1 LKSRSI
7 EENAHGETSFHKT
20 SRRRLTFFN
29 LPGAASVCIL
39 SSEVFLM
46 ITRKLVL
53 GSVLSLGLFASGVL
67 VGQNVSPRRHPNLAA
82 AQRLMEQAVGRID
95 AAQAANE
102 FDMNGHAQKAK
113 ELLGRAFEEVKM
125 AAETANHR

>member
-1 LKSRSI
+1 VQARKS
-7 EENAHGETSFHKT
+7 TSFH
-20 SRRRLTFFN
+20 
-29 LPGAASVCIL
+29 LPEAALICIL
-39 SSEVFLM
+39 SAEVFLM

-53 GSVLSLGLFASGVL
+53 GSVLSLGLFASGIL
-67 VGQNVSPRRHPNLAA
+67 VGQNVNPHRHPNLAA

-102 FDMNGHAQKAK
+102 FDMDGHAQKAK